1 MVNTEVC
8 VLQMMTKN
16 VGVIVLAMKLSPESM
31 TRTSRKSKSA
41 LALRQSYVP

>member
-16 VGVIVLAMKLSPESM
+16 VGVIDLAMKILP
-31 TRTSRKSKSA
+31 KA
-41 LALRQSYVP
+41 